1 MSKLLRIIR
10 GIMRD
15 IFKII
20 QVDSKKEESE
30 KELSIGIDLQI
41 ADREIRCLV
50 SENCDSYEELLNEIE
65 AIQKNLKHMIEEAKM
80 YFKGPSSKDG
90 SEFTSEMSPEEI
102 WATLSEIQ
110 DELDFV
116 KRFNS
121 LDDTRR
127 KEVADHVI
135 TKCNVFSGRG
145 SVFSTRYNNK
155 TGYME

>member
-1 MSKLLRIIR
+1 MRNV
-10 GIMRD
+10 MRD

-20 QVDSKKEESE
+20 KVTNQREENKKTI
-30 KELSIGIDLQI
+30 SIGIDFQI
-41 ADREIRCLV
+41 AGREICCPV
-50 SENCDSYEELLNEIE
+50 SKNCHSYEDLAVEVGEI
-65 AIQKNLKHMIEEAKM
+65 KRNLECVLEEAKT
-80 YFKGPSSKDG
+80 YFKGPAPKGDSG
-90 SEFTSEMSPEEI
+90 FEPETSAEEI
-102 WATLSEIQ
+102 WLILAGIK
-110 DELDFV
+110 DESDFV

-145 SVFSTRYNNK
+145 SVFSARYNNG

>member
-1 MSKLLRIIR
+1 LER
-10 GIMRD
+10 
-15 IFKII
+15 
-20 QVDSKKEESE
+20 
-30 KELSIGIDLQI
+30 
-41 ADREIRCLV
+41 
-50 SENCDSYEELLNEIE
+50 
-65 AIQKNLKHMIEEAKM
+65 MIEEAKT
-80 YFKGPSSKDG
+80 YFKGPASRDG
-90 SEFTSEMSPEEI
+90 SAFTSETSPEET
-102 WATLSEIQ
+102 WAILSEIQ

-145 SVFSTRYNNK
+145 SVFSARYNNT

>member
-1 MSKLLRIIR
+1 MQ
-10 GIMRD
+10 D

-20 QVDSKKEESE
+20 KVNSQREENKKTI
-30 KELSIGIDLQI
+30 SIGIDFQI
-41 ADREIRCLV
+41 AGREICCPV
-50 SENCDSYEELLNEIE
+50 SENCHSYEDLAVEVGKI
-65 AIQKNLKHMIEEAKM
+65 KRNLECVLEEAKM
-80 YFKGPSSKDG
+80 HFKGPASKGDSG
-90 SEFTSEMSPEEI
+90 FGPETSTEETWLI
-102 WATLSEIQ
+102 LAGIK
-110 DELDFV
+110 DESDFV

-145 SVFSTRYNNK
+145 SVFSARYNNG